1 MREDGSAENSGGDVR
16 EESLW
21 KRLGAAGP
29 MAAVAAAM
37 PAIGGIVILGTLGIV
52 GPWLRDHGSAGIA
65 LYVVALAV
73 CSGLALLPTYSQAIL
88 GGWAFGFATGFP
100 AALTGIFGGA
110 VIGMLVARRAASDD
124 VMKVLAS
131 RPEWLAVRNAMVGS
145 GFWKAL
151 GMVTLVRLPPNSPFA
166 LTNLALGS
174 TRVPWGAALL
184 GTVIGLSP
192 RTAAAVWIAAS
203 VQSLAAT
210 EAKDAV
216 KERMPEWIV
225 IGGIGLSLV
234 VVVVIGMIATR
245 VMRKWVAEHPGATP
259 APGTEG
265 GDRVES

>member
-1 MREDGSAENSGGDVR
+1 MPEGAPVENAEGVKG
-16 EESLW
+16 EASLW
-21 KRLGAAGP
+21 QRLGAAGP
-29 MAAVAAAM
+29 MAAAAAAM
-37 PAIGGIVILGTLGIV
+37 PAIGGFVVLGTLGIV
-52 GPWLRDHGSAGIA
+52 GPWLRSHGAEGVA

-73 CSGLALLPTYSQAIL
+73 CAGLALLPTYSQAIL

-100 AALTGIFGGA
+100 AALGGIFGGA

-184 GTVIGLSP
+184 GTVIGLAP

-216 KERMPEWIV
+216 KERMPEWVV
-225 IGGIGLSLV
+225 IGGIGLSVV

-245 VMRKWVAEHPGATP
+245 VMKHWVREHPGAAP
-259 APGTEG
+259 AD

>member
-1 MREDGSAENSGGDVR
+1 
-16 EESLW
+16 
-21 KRLGAAGP
+21 
-29 MAAVAAAM
+29 MAAVAAAA
-37 PAIGGIVILGTLGIV
+37 PAVGGFVILGTLGVV
-52 GPWLRDHGSAGIA
+52 GPWLRSHGEPGVA

-100 AALTGIFGGA
+100 AALGGILGGA
-110 VIGMLVARRAASDD
+110 VIGMGVARRAASAD
-124 VMKVLAS
+124 VMNVLSS

-184 GTVIGLSP
+184 GSVIGLAP

-203 VQSLAAT
+203 VRSLAAT

-216 KERMPEWIV
+216 KDRMPEWVV
-225 IGGIGLSLV
+225 IGGIGLSIA
-234 VVVVIGMIATR
+234 VVVIVGMIATR
-245 VMRKWVAEHPGATP
+245 VMRRWVTEHPGAVSR
-259 APGTEG
+259 AGA
-265 GDRVES
+265 